1 MAASS
6 SAGLSLLI
14 VDDSV
19 FIRGRI
25 QRALAGRKLGRVLN
39 AGNGRE
45 AMEVFRREKPDLV
58 TLDITMPEVDG
69 IACTRE
75 MVAVDPRAMIL
86 IVSALAD
93 KATAIKALTY
103 GANGFLLKPFTD
115 DQLNDAL
122 TVLLK
127 GKSP

>member
-1 MAASS
+1 MPATT

-25 QRALAGRKLGRVLN
+25 QRALTGRRLRRVLT

-45 AMEVFRREKPDLV
+45 AIDVFRREKPDLV

-75 MVAVDPRAMIL
+75 MVAIDPRAMIL

-127 GKSP
+127 GKAT

>member
-1 MAASS
+1 MPATS

-25 QRALAGRKLGRVLN
+25 QRALTGRRLRRVLT

-45 AMEVFRREKPDLV
+45 AIDVFRREKPDLV

-69 IACTRE
+69 IAAADATEVVLAPRPTRP
-75 MVAVDPRAMIL
+75 AR
-86 IVSALAD
+86 
-93 KATAIKALTY
+93 
-103 GANGFLLKPFTD
+103 
-115 DQLNDAL
+115 
-122 TVLLK
+122 
-127 GKSP
+127 